1 MLIIVALLI
10 VISLLYLVLK
20 HRYYTN
26 PDDEIPGSPLEFFFG
41 HSQLTGL
48 LSGKALPVIVSELQQ
63 SYSDVFTFWCGH
75 KRSIVLNTIEH
86 VPYVFANRQIYE
98 QGSITADEFS
108 LVVPFPR
115 GSNTAI
121 YGHRISAVK
130 PRKAGV
136 ILSYSIEH
144 TAVLLPLLYGENTPH
159 AAVKEVLRHAPVIS
173 AITRNVLYDDAI
185 GKPSELDREF
195 SNLKSKVPVARF
207 HSLCLSWMFSS
218 TFKTLFIQSFL
229 GEDYDYH
236 PYAFLPFSG
245 GHRICTGRELAFF
258 ELKTIIT
265 RLMQFITFID
275 CNENIGG
282 YQQKVICF
290 PKNLAVTVRFDKD

>member
-41 HSQLTGL
+41 HSQSTGL

-108 LVVPFPR
+108 LVVPFP
-115 GSNTAI
+115 
-121 YGHRISAVK
+121 
-130 PRKAGV
+130 
-136 ILSYSIEH
+136 
-144 TAVLLPLLYGENTPH
+144 
-159 AAVKEVLRHAPVIS
+159 
-173 AITRNVLYDDAI
+173 
-185 GKPSELDREF
+185 
-195 SNLKSKVPVARF
+195 
-207 HSLCLSWMFSS
+207 
-218 TFKTLFIQSFL
+218 
-229 GEDYDYH
+229 
-236 PYAFLPFSG
+236 
-245 GHRICTGRELAFF
+245 
-258 ELKTIIT
+258 
-265 RLMQFITFID
+265 
-275 CNENIGG
+275 
-282 YQQKVICF
+282 
-290 PKNLAVTVRFDKD
+290 